1 MTLPLQSSRS
11 VTVRN
16 TSRQSGF
23 ALFSALVSIVLLT
36 ALASSIIFRA
46 SADASMAY
54 ATTLQQHAFFSAE
67 RALNAALFSLN
78 PTALDAQPLYHSI
91 VTYDS
96 SNGISSQVIATKTDT
111 SSYWLVSR
119 TTISKGVYS
128 ASHRLGFSVKLTRNS
143 VDSSQ
148 RLIPIQ
154 QHAWIDLY

>member
-16 TSRQSGF
+16 KSRQSGF

-36 ALASSIIFRA
+36 ALASSVIFQ
-46 SADASMAY
+46 SNADANMAY

-67 RALNAALFSLN
+67 RTLNAALLN
-78 PTALDAQPLYHSI
+78 LNLAALDAQPLYHSL

-119 TTISKGVYS
+119 STISRGVHS
-128 ASHRLGFSVKLTRNS
+128 ASHRLGFSVNLTRNGA
-143 VDSSQ
+143 DSSQ